1 MFVRSLRAAAIG
13 GFAASI
19 FLASGTFENGGRAEA
34 ATLDNVTVD
43 RSVRLLD
50 GTVNVFPGSPAGF
63 AVSTFG
69 ATMIDLAAPAGYS
82 VSGSFDGTGGVID
95 FFDTGFPPSS
105 IFAGAIQDVNYES
118 GFLAILFED
127 TASSDLL
134 VLEASN
140 TGLPGLVFSSR
151 LSPMSPRWF
160 MPPRKMRHRCLCRHP
175 ACYFLQQSDW
185 QVSPVPGVVA
195 SEFRADATI
204 SIVIRPLQ

>member
-140 TGLPGLVFSSR
+140 TGLPGTGVFI
-151 LSPMSPRWF
+151 
-160 MPPRKMRHRCLCRHP
+160 
-175 ACYFLQQSDW
+175 
-185 QVSPVPGVVA
+185 SPVPNVAAVVYAATEDA
-195 SEFRADATI
+195 SP
-204 SIVIRPLQ
+204 VPLPASGLLLFAAIGLAGIAGSRRRRI